1 MTDEPRADAR
11 DDELA
16 PLLEV
21 PPLDDETRRRLV
33 SRAVDE
39 VRPAPAP
46 RQRSRVLVPVA
57 AALVALLLL
66 GVGLFALLGRGGD
79 SAERAGPARTP
90 NAATPRPGSAPSDA
104 SSSAEAAAG
113 AHDLGDLGD
122 VSSPDDLRRAVRAQL
137 DAPAPSARA
146 VSPPCLARAAAGDPR
161 PQAYGTGTS
170 RGLPVLVLVFRGDGH
185 RPTEVLLDARTCRA
199 VSVTQSG

>member
-1 MTDEPRADAR
+1 MTDEPRPDAR

-57 AALVALLLL
+57 AA
-66 GVGLFALLGRGGD
+66 G
-79 SAERAGPARTP
+79 
-90 NAATPRPGSAPSDA
+90 
-104 SSSAEAAAG
+104 
-113 AHDLGDLGD
+113 
-122 VSSPDDLRRAVRAQL
+122 
-137 DAPAPSARA
+137 
-146 VSPPCLARAAAGDPR
+146 
-161 PQAYGTGTS
+161 
-170 RGLPVLVLVFRGDGH
+170 
-185 RPTEVLLDARTCRA
+185 
-199 VSVTQSG
+199 

>member
-1 MTDEPRADAR
+1 MTDEPRPDAR

-21 PPLDDETRRRLV
+21 PPLDDETRRRLL

-39 VRPAPAP
+39 VRAPAP
-46 RQRSRVLVPVA
+46 RRRSRVLVPVA

-79 SAERAGPARTP
+79 SAERAGPAGTP
-90 NAATPRPGSAPSDA
+90 NAASPRPGSAPSDA

-113 AHDLGDLGD
+113 THDLGDLGD

-137 DAPAPSARA
+137 DAPAPSART
-146 VSPPCLARAAAGDPR
+146 VSPPCLAGAAAGDPR

-170 RGLPVLVLVFRGDGH
+170 RGLPVLVLVFRGDGD